1 MWVVFVNQS
10 TMWFKLFDW
19 LRLYGNTAIYPI
31 LLREVALDIY
41 PFIIT
46 MLFILGLFGNG
57 LSIFSYMTV
66 YFGYG
71 EMFVDHLPNKFFS
84 ALIVQ
89 VLTMIGSPQFDKFYI
104 EEDNFLTTVL
114 WIWFLMA
121 IVMTNIIFLNV
132 LIAIISDT
140 FDRVWEQRETYIL
153 DS

>member
-1 MWVVFVNQS
+1 M
-10 TMWFKLFDW
+10 
-19 LRLYGNTAIYPI
+19 G
-31 LLREVALDIY
+31 IY

-153 DS
+153 D